1 MALWNRK
8 KKERDPDKPR
18 RLAQIK
24 QAYVMTRK
32 VDRLV
37 TVLTLGAA
45 LVTFLVVFGL
55 GLLTGFTI
63 EATILAIP
71 LAILAGLVVFSRRVQ
86 SAGYA
91 QVEGQPGAAAA
102 VLDQIRRGW
111 TVTPAVQFNKNQ
123 DLVHRAVGRAGVV
136 IVGEGSPARLKG
148 LMTAE
153 RNFTRRVFR
162 DVPIH
167 EIVVGTEQG
176 QTPLPKLQRTMMK
189 LPKAIKPA
197 EVTEVNSRLRALGD
211 AKSRMPIPKGPMPR
225 GARMQRPR

>member
-18 RLAQIK
+18 RLAQLK
-24 QAYVMTRK
+24 QAYDMTRK
-32 VDRLV
+32 VDRWV
-37 TVLTLGAA
+37 TWLTLAA
-45 LVTFLVVFGL
+45 VLVTFAVVFGL
-55 GLLTGFTI
+55 GQLSGFTI
-63 EATILAIP
+63 EATIIAIP

-86 SAGYA
+86 AAGYA

-102 VLDQIRRGW
+102 VLDQLRRGW
-111 TVTPAVQFNKNQ
+111 TITPAVQFNKNQ
-123 DLVHRAVGRAGVV
+123 DLVHRAVGRPGVV
-136 IVGEGSPARLKG
+136 IIGEGSPARLRA

-153 RNFTRRVFR
+153 RNFVQRVFR

-167 EIVVGTEQG
+167 EIVVGDGEG
-176 QTPLPKLQRTMMK
+176 QTPLPKLQRKVTK

-197 EVTEVNSRLRALGD
+197 MVTEVNMRLRALGD
-211 AKSRMPIPKGPMPR
+211 AKTRMPIPKGPMPK

>member
-24 QAYVMTRK
+24 QAYDMTRK
-32 VDRLV
+32 VDRWV
-37 TVLTLGAA
+37 TWITLGTA
-45 LVTFLVVFGL
+45 LVAFAVVFGL
-55 GLLTGFTI
+55 GQLTGFTI

-71 LAILAGLVVFSRRVQ
+71 VAILAGLVVFSRRVQ
-86 SAGYA
+86 AAGYA

-102 VLDQIRRGW
+102 VLDQLRRGW
-111 TVTPAVQFNKNQ
+111 TITPAVQFNKSQ
-123 DLVHRAVGRAGVV
+123 DLVHRAVGRPGVV
-136 IVGEGSPARLKG
+136 IIGEGSPARLRQ

-153 RNFTRRVFR
+153 RNFTQRVFR

-167 EIVVGTEQG
+167 EIVVGDGEG
-176 QTPLPKLQRTMMK
+176 QTPLPKLQRKVTK
-189 LPKAIKPA
+189 LPKAIKPR